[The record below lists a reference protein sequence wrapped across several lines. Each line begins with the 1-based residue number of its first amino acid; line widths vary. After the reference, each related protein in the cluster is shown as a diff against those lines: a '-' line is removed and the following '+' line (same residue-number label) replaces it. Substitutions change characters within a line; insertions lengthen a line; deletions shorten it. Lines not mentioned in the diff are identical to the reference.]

1 MAGVQRRPGQKTTP
15 YTMQAYCEA
24 ALKAWGGPQ
33 AFGKELKRRYD
44 AGTTNAA
51 AKVRILDMMLEF
63 LKIQHAMMPQ
73 DETVLSDLTPAELD
87 AELRMELDRIY
98 GDNTAPE
105 PEGDDELILP

>member
-1 MAGVQRRPGQKTTP
+1 
-15 YTMQAYCEA
+15 
-24 ALKAWGGPQ
+24 
-33 AFGKELKRRYD
+33 
-44 AGTTNAA
+44 
-51 AKVRILDMMLEF
+51 MMLEF